1 MLETII
7 GIKAAA
13 WLASHKR
20 TVAILAAITLIAL
33 ASILLTRSCGQ
44 RRVELNEKEQQ
55 EVRDVIET
63 RERDKMEAKYIE
75 LEVKNANID
84 ANVAGNKAETVNVIA
99 NARTEVK
106 KMTDEELA
114 AFLESQVK

>member
-33 ASILLTRSCGQ
+33 LAVVFTRSCGQ
-44 RRVELNEKEQQ
+44 KPKLNQQ
-55 EVRDVIET
+55 EIIKAQQSIAVEDRKQMVEILVSSDVR
-63 RERDKMEAKYIE
+63 EATIDSEISNAKKDTVNAIADSKE
-75 LEVKNANID
+75 KWSQASDDEVK
-84 ANVAGNKAETVNVIA
+84 AELMRRLN
-99 NARTEVK
+99 
-106 KMTDEELA
+106 
-114 AFLESQVK
+114 Q

>member
-7 GIKAAA
+7 GIKAAT

-44 RRVELNEKEQQ
+44 KAKLDQQ
-55 EVRDVIET
+55 EIIKAQQSIAVEDRKQMVEILVSSDAREAVIDSEVSN
-63 RERDKMEAKYIE
+63 AKKDT
-75 LEVKNANID
+75 VNAIAD
-84 ANVAGNKAETVNVIA
+84 SKEKWSQASDEEIKAELLRRMN
-99 NARTEVK
+99 
-106 KMTDEELA
+106 
-114 AFLESQVK
+114 Q